1 VEQKDL
7 FEASADRLPYVECFP
22 YGRKGPKAAVCW
34 KNNIKSYP
42 LKFFKGIKVELD
54 LIYFDFN
61 GHEKSVQ
68 PQGETADTILRNAEK
83 ILSENKMPPAQCR
96 VVQNSSDKAAKL
108 MRGYGLVASSIYRQS
123 SKKSPLLELLSRT
136 PYPLFLCWQ

>member
-1 VEQKDL
+1 RNTPCPIILV
-7 FEASADRLPYVECFP
+7 
-22 YGRKGPKAAVCW
+22 
-34 KNNIKSYP
+34 KNLVSLEKVLLVLSSEVNYAKLIATF